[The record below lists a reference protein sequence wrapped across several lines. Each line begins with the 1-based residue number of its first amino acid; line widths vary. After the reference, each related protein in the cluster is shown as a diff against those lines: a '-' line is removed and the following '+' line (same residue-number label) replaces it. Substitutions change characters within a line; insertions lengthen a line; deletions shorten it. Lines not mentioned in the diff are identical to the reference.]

1 MRNSFLILAF
11 LTSFLACKERPKTLS
26 GEINSTK
33 EDTVDIFL
41 KNSSNENESV
51 AGSKRI
57 GDKDS
62 LSISSTKL
70 IIKKNVGNNHFSL
83 SIDLPHYDNGNI
95 DMNILSWINQ
105 NLEEEISDTL
115 DYRADPEVVAD
126 FNEYKANYN
135 RVYDGNLEDLKSL
148 AIFYADKHFYLYH
161 GDRLGIDYN
170 IECKK
175 IYENKDVVSFEI
187 SEFFSNYAL
196 LKTSSTIRGTTFF
209 KFNGKR
215 LSWAYFENSNV
226 KNIVKKEINRQY
238 LRFSPEAYEQFL
250 FATKYHE
257 FSLPDSPPYMTK
269 QGLKFLY
276 KIKELSPK
284 EQDGQ
289 IACVISPKDLSILPS
304 LTDLLQ

>member
-1 MRNSFLILAF
+1 MRKVFLIFTL
-11 LTSFLACKERPKTLS
+11 LSSLWACEKKTETRS
-26 GEINSTK
+26 GEINIPEK
-33 EDTVDIFL
+33 DVYETVH
-41 KNSSNENESV
+41 KSSLHESDSITE
-51 AGSKRI
+51 AKKI
-57 GDKDS
+57 GNKDS

-70 IIKKNVGNNHFSL
+70 VMKKNVGNNHFSL
-83 SIDLPHYDNGNI
+83 IIELPHYDNGDI
-95 DMNILSWINQ
+95 DLNILSWINQ
-105 NLEEEISDTL
+105 NLEEQIQDTL

-126 FNEYKANYN
+126 FNEYKANFN
-135 RVYDGNLEDLKSL
+135 RKYEGNLRNLNSL
-148 AIFYADKHFYLYH
+148 ANFYADKHFFLYH

-196 LKTSSTIRGTTFF
+196 LKTNNTIRGTTFF
-209 KFNGKR
+209 KYNGKL
-215 LSWAYFENSNV
+215 LSWAFFENSNL
-226 KNIVKKEINRQY
+226 KSIVNKEINRQY

-250 FATKYHE
+250 KATKYHE

-269 QGLKFLY
+269 QGLKFVY
-276 KIKELSPK
+276 RIKELSPK

-289 IACVISPKDLSILPS
+289 ISCVIPPQDLSLLPA